1 MNSSDQLV
9 TDMRG
14 RAVRLLVV
22 ASACTGLVAM
32 LSGMAHEWDDTTPQ
46 SVTSPVF
53 ARMSPAPAVAKVKPF
68 TEPAP
73 VAVADAAAA
82 KAPEN
87 GAPSAAPPA
96 AAAPVAETAALTPVS
111 LQPAAPP
118 VATAQLDPDETA
130 SITPDLPTPQPRPHT
145 PPKVESLTLK
155 VPRDVRIRSASS
167 FSIGQE
173 SYRVDDVASMTSDP
187 CRRGQ
192 RGCTRRPMRSLK
204 QAVAGVTLK
213 CSASESGDQ
222 TILSDCTVVKG
233 AGRSRRASGRRAK
246 VARR

>member
-32 LSGMAHEWDDTTPQ
+32 LSGMAHQWDDTTPQ
-46 SVTSPVF
+46 SVTSPIF
-53 ARMSPAPAVAKVKPF
+53 ARMSPPQAVAKVKPF
-68 TEPAP
+68 TDPAP
-73 VAVADAAAA
+73 VADAAAA
-82 KAPEN
+82 KASE
-87 GAPSAAPPA
+87 GAAPPAPPA
-96 AAAPVAETAALTPVS
+96 AAAPVVKTAALAPVS
-111 LQPAAPP
+111 PQPTPP
-118 VATAQLDPDETA
+118 PAATAQADPDETA
-130 SITPDLPTPQPRPHT
+130 SITPDLPTPQPRPQA

-155 VPRDVRIRSASS
+155 VPRDVRIRSASA

-173 SYRVDDVASMTSDP
+173 SYRVDDVESLTSDP
-187 CRRGQ
+187 CKRGR

-204 QAVAGVTLK
+204 QAVAGVTLR

-222 TILSDCTVVKG
+222 TILSDCSVVKA
-233 AGRSRRASGRRAK
+233 AGRSRRASGGRRTK